1 MHGQHYNFAP
11 LCGREHAHI
20 WGQKSGT
27 IKTIIL
33 IVFGPPDFAP
43 NYNSEYSHI
52 WAASATCL
60 RTAAEGGGKR
70 GNRIRRA
77 DTRTCFAAL
86 QRGRHSR
93 RPSYPVT
100 RRSWTNPP
108 SAPAKTRCEGRTQP
122 HTAGLRADVGCG
134 PQAAVPHPTWIDQS
148 KNFCI
153 IRKIHDFCRKY
164 RQKVLKMQSSKIRPA
179 RKYRLPL
186 EN

>member
-1 MHGQHYNFAP
+1 MGTKIGDYKNYNSHSF
-11 LCGREHAHI
+11 
-20 WGQKSGT
+20 WT
-27 IKTIIL
+27 
-33 IVFGPPDFAP
+33 PDFAP

-100 RRSWTNPP
+100 RRIMDKS
-108 SAPAKTRCEGRTQP
+108 SICACQTRCDGRTQP

-134 PQAAVPHPTWIDQS
+134 PQAAVPHPTGIDQS

-153 IRKIHDFCRKY
+153 NRKF
-164 RQKVLKMQSSKIRPA
+164 MT
-179 RKYRLPL
+179 LPQISTKKF
-186 EN
+186 

>member
-1 MHGQHYNFAP
+1 MGAKIGNYEKYIFHT
-11 LCGREHAHI
+11 LR
-20 WGQKSGT
+20 T
-27 IKTIIL
+27 
-33 IVFGPPDFAP
+33 PDFAP

-52 WAASATCL
+52 CAASATCL

-108 SAPAKTRCEGRTQP
+108 SAPAKTRCDGRTQP
-122 HTAGLRADVGCG
+122 HTAGLRADVGCE
-134 PQAAVPHPTWIDQS
+134 PQAAVPHPTGIDQS